1 MMDGKKRQGKK
12 KQHCRVNN
20 QTRVWRPERVI
31 QSITPLPSRGGDTRR
46 DRFLAH
52 ELSETN

>member
-1 MMDGKKRQGKK
+1 MGKRDRGKKK